1 LIGCPLILVAK
12 RRPAGAI
19 MAKRRKKSKVQK
31 RGKLPRGN
39 SAKRGKPRKVA
50 KSAAAKRAV
59 AQAKPKRAT
68 AKKAARKVQKMKR
81 PVVETVVVDVIEEP
95 APGVITVTE
104 IEETRRLN

>member
-1 LIGCPLILVAK
+1 
-12 RRPAGAI
+12 

-39 SAKRGKPRKVA
+39 SARRGKQRKVA

-59 AQAKPKRAT
+59 ARAKPKRAT
-68 AKKAARKVQKMKR
+68 AKKATPKEVRKMKK

-104 IEETRRLN
+104 IEEARRLN

>member
-1 LIGCPLILVAK
+1 
-12 RRPAGAI
+12 

-31 RGKLPRGN
+31 RGKLPRGK

-59 AQAKPKRAT
+59 ARSKPKRAT
-68 AKKAARKVQKMKR
+68 AKKAARKVQKMKK

>member
-1 LIGCPLILVAK
+1 
-12 RRPAGAI
+12 

-39 SAKRGKPRKVA
+39 SARRGKQRKVA

-59 AQAKPKRAT
+59 ARARPKRVT
-68 AKKAARKVQKMKR
+68 AKKAARRVQKMKK
-81 PVVETVVVDVIEEP
+81 PVVETVVVDLIEEP

-104 IEETRRLN
+104 IEETPRLN